1 MCYRN
6 ALHIKMKKTLLSRSF
21 LLFYFRLCERCSRYI
36 CPKVGNIS
44 WGKGRGKQED
54 LGEGGRERGWKGGG
68 EGEGGRAT
76 KHPTRIYSNWI
87 KEDWNI
93 DRDIYVCVCIIHI

>member
-54 LGEGGRERGWKGGG
+54 LGEEVGKEVERGREGGQ
-68 EGEGGRAT
+68 
-76 KHPTRIYSNWI
+76 P
-87 KEDWNI
+87 NI
-93 DRDIYVCVCIIHI
+93 RPGFIQIGSRRTGI